1 MKPFAAEFY
10 NSAAWKSCRAA
21 YMEKVGGL
29 CEDCLNIGLYTR
41 AEIVHHMVEVTPKT
55 INDPKVTLNFDN
67 LRALCREC
75 HAKRHGA
82 KQHRRYSVDVNGHV
96 VAREEST

>member
-1 MKPFAAEFY
+1 MKAFSAEFY
-10 NSAAWKSCRAA
+10 NSTAWKNCRAA

-29 CEDCLNIGLYTR
+29 CEDCLSVGLYNR
-41 AEIVHHMVEVTPKT
+41 AEIVHHMIEVTPKT
-55 INDPKVTLNFDN
+55 INNPKVTLNFDN

-82 KQHRRYSVDVNGHV
+82 RSQRRYSVDEYGHV
-96 VAREEST
+96 VPHE